1 MVFSFV
7 GAVVSL
13 PSLWR
18 LRGGLIRWVSF
29 LGSLPSR
36 ALVLALYFSFSSR
49 LNITLVLCACLVLVY
64 SVRFAFVVLVLIC
77 HFVRLMCLECVVLC
91 HCVDSE
97 LLIFFLSS
105 RCDYFSISFSFV
117 CCVCE
122 FVLPCPV
129 VGRFGGPRVA
139 LSVCV
144 LASGVSGV

>member
-49 LNITLVLCACLVLVY
+49 LNLTLVLCACLVLV
-64 SVRFAFVVLVLIC
+64 SVCFVFVGLVLIC
-77 HFVRLMCLECVVLC
+77 HFIRLMC
-91 HCVDSE
+91 
-97 LLIFFLSS
+97 F
-105 RCDYFSISFSFV
+105 
-117 CCVCE
+117 
-122 FVLPCPV
+122 
-129 VGRFGGPRVA
+129 
-139 LSVCV
+139 
-144 LASGVSGV
+144 